1 LRAVLQA
8 DAPVEPDQGA
18 APDEGHDRRLPCGA
32 HRRIAV
38 KIINPLKFGAA
49 SAAALGGVH
58 MLWAVLVAVGLGQP
72 VLDFILRLHFILP
85 ALTVGPFDLAT
96 ACGLVALTAA
106 LGFVAGYLLAICIN
120 SGLWDEPG

>member
-1 LRAVLQA
+1 L
-8 DAPVEPDQGA
+8 
-18 APDEGHDRRLPCGA
+18 
-32 HRRIAV
+32 
-38 KIINPLKFGAA
+38 KIINPLKLGAA

-58 MLWAVLVAVGLGQP
+58 VLWAALVAVGLAQSF
-72 VLDFILRLHFILP
+72 LDLILQLHFILP

-106 LGFVAGYLLAICIN
+106 IGFVAGYLLAICIN